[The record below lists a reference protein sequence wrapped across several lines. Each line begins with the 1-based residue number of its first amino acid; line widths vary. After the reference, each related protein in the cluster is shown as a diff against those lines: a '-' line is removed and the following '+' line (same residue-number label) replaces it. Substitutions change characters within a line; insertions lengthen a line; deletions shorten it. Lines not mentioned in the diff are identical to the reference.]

1 MKDEVFC
8 CLVDKMLNETVNSHK
23 GVPRIFFR
31 ILSSDH
37 LTKEHPEPWIQDPG
51 YQHFKSWHILVQKTQ
66 IEERMPD

>member
-31 ILSSDH
+31 ILSSDQG
-37 LTKEHPEPWIQDPG
+37 TSRTVDQGPRA
-51 YQHFKSWHILVQKTQ
+51 LVQFRPPANFSAKNRQ
-66 IEERMPD
+66 ISKIG

>member
-31 ILSSDH
+31 ILSSDQG
-37 LTKEHPEPWIQDPG
+37 TSRTVDPG
-51 YQHFKSWHILVQKTQ
+51 PRIPAF
-66 IEERMPD
+66 